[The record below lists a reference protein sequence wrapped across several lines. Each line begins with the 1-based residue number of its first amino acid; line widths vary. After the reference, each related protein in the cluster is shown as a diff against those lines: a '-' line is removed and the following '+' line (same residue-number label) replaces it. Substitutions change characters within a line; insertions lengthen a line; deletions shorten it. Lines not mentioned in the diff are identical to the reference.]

1 MDEYECPCGGQ
12 TLTQEEIAAAL
23 DAAFPESLDELKR
36 TLIERGG
43 QP

>member
-1 MDEYECPCGGQ
+1 MAEADDELFQELVHDGQAYEENEQ
-12 TLTQEEIAAAL
+12 T
-23 DAAFPESLDELKR
+23 ELKR